1 MSIIVRC
8 QTCGR
13 LLKAPADSTGR
24 RGECPFC
31 GRTINISSPS
41 SAGAASV
48 TMGSSESDVAST
60 APFESTE
67 IENFLDPPSSE
78 YPAAS
83 ADAASAAAAPP
94 KNQVW
99 RRMFEALIDPRSI
112 QWMLMIG
119 GGLCVLGLIIWLISL
134 GVFKDPRILAITLGV
149 GTLAI
154 LGAGWF
160 LTLRTRYRIAGQA
173 LTFLGCVVAPLNL
186 WFYHAQ
192 NLITVQGHLWVGGV
206 VCCLLYAATVVM
218 LRDPVFMYAIE
229 AGATLTT
236 LLLLADMGKITDTT
250 WLSLFF
256 MALGIIS
263 IHCERMFSPADDSE
277 FPRRRFGLPLFW
289 SGHVQVAAS
298 LLILLGSQLLSWMAE
313 PARQLFGISWAGNLL
328 TDNYLLATGVWL
340 AGMYVYLY
348 SDIVVRKIG
357 VYLALAGACLVMAE
371 VTLLLGFDVRA
382 EWILAAMAITSVA
395 INVVHHQWPGI
406 YKNAD
411 RFVPPLGLV
420 LGFVPA
426 LWGIALHI
434 RATSAAAAQLSWT
447 YATGYEFVV
456 VMLITA
462 VANRVNAYL
471 CRRTDP
477 KSSSAYFFVSAAS
490 LLVAA
495 AGLLRVLGV
504 VQWSDQAPWMMLIPI
519 GYLIASRLWR
529 GHSAEKPLYWIAQ
542 AATAVILLHVFGAT
556 MQNIS
561 SFAPM
566 HGEHSSLMLGLVFA
580 EAAAFYFIA
589 GMIRRRSV
597 NIYLAAAAA
606 CGALWQFFGYYG
618 IDERYYTM
626 LYAGFG
632 VVCIAASRILGLE
645 QVAVYRTNNEKSLVV
660 RGRGLS
666 AFQCGNGILGVAC
679 LAAIMQGLAGLA
691 TRTGDWLDIGSLLA
705 TTGAAVLAAVIVPAI
720 NWRRVYLSAAVAIGA
735 VMFLRL
741 NLLIHLSGW
750 QKLEIF
756 CVAIGFAMLVAS
768 HIGLFREA
776 DGERNENVGV
786 GLEFG
791 SILVTIPLMIAV
803 LYNRWVGGEP
813 SIYDEM
819 ALLTLAIPMFV
830 TGLSWKIRSTT
841 LWSGASLIIYLIVL
855 IASLAYRPQ
864 VAIGVYMAVGGAIVF
879 AIGIV
884 LSMYRDK
891 LVEIPDQVANRTG
904 IFRILNWR

>member
-8 QTCGR
+8 QTCGH

-31 GRTINISSPS
+31 GKTINISSPS
-41 SAGAASV
+41 SAGAAAV
-48 TMGSSESDVAST
+48 GMGSSTPDNPST
-60 APFESTE
+60 APFESMD
-67 IENFLDPPSSE
+67 IEHFLDPPSSE
-78 YPAAS
+78 HPAAS
-83 ADAASAAAAPP
+83 AAVAAP

-99 RRMFEALIDPRSI
+99 RRMFEALLDPRSI
-112 QWMLMIG
+112 QWMLIIG
-119 GGLCVLGLIIWLISL
+119 GALCVLGVIIWLISR
-134 GVFKDPRILAITLGV
+134 GVFKDPRVLAVALGT

-206 VCCLLYAATVVM
+206 VCCLLYAATVVV
-218 LRDPVFMYAIE
+218 LRDTVFMYAIE

-298 LLILLGSQLLSWMAE
+298 LLVLLGSQLLTWMAE
-313 PARQLFGISWAGNLL
+313 PARQLFGFQWAGNVL

-357 VYLALAGACLVMAE
+357 VYLALAGVCLVMAE

-395 INVVHHQWPGI
+395 INVAHHQWPGI

-426 LWGIALHI
+426 IWGVALHF
-434 RATSAAAAQLSWT
+434 RATSAAAAQLEWT
-447 YATGYEFVV
+447 YSTGTEFVV
-456 VMLITA
+456 VMLVTA
-462 VANRVNAYL
+462 IANRVNAYL
-471 CRRTDP
+471 SRRTDA
-477 KSSSAYFFVSAAS
+477 KSSSAYFFISAAS
-490 LLVAA
+490 LLIAA
-495 AGLLRVLGV
+495 AGLLRVRGLIL
-504 VQWSDQAPWMMLIPI
+504 WSDQAPWMMLIPI
-519 GYLIASRLWR
+519 GYLIGSRLWR

-542 AATAVILLHVFGAT
+542 AATMVILLHVFGAT
-556 MQNIS
+556 MQDIS

-566 HGEHSSLMLGLVFA
+566 QGTHSSLMLGLVFA
-580 EAAAFYFIA
+580 EAAAFYFMA

-691 TRTGDWLDIGSLLA
+691 TRTGDWLDIVSLLV
-705 TTGAAVLAAVIVPAI
+705 TTIAAALAAAIVPAL
-720 NWRRVYLSAAVAIGA
+720 NWRRIYLSAAVALGA

-741 NLLIHLSGW
+741 NLMIHLSGW

-768 HIGLFREA
+768 HIGLFRETN
-776 DGERNENVGV
+776 GEQNENVGL
-786 GLEFG
+786 GLGLG
-791 SILVTIPLMIAV
+791 SVLVTIPLMVAV
-803 LYNRWVGGEP
+803 LYHRWVSGEP
-813 SIYDEM
+813 SVYDEM

-830 TGLSWKIRSTT
+830 TGLSWKIKSTT
-841 LWSGASLIIYLIVL
+841 LWSGAALIVYLIVL
-855 IASLAYRPQ
+855 IAMLAYHPQ

-879 AIGIV
+879 AIGIL
-884 LSMYRDK
+884 LSIYRDK

-904 IFRILNWR
+904 VFRILNWR

>member
-1 MSIIVRC
+1 M
-8 QTCGR
+8 
-13 LLKAPADSTGR
+13 
-24 RGECPFC
+24 
-31 GRTINISSPS
+31 
-41 SAGAASV
+41 
-48 TMGSSESDVAST
+48 
-60 APFESTE
+60 
-67 IENFLDPPSSE
+67 PPQ
-78 YPAAS
+78 
-83 ADAASAAAAPP
+83 
-94 KNQVW
+94 NQVW
-99 RRMFEALIDPRSI
+99 RRMFEALLDPRSI
-112 QWMLMIG
+112 QWMLIIG
-119 GGLCVLGLIIWLISL
+119 GALTVLGIIIWLISR
-134 GVFKDPRILAITLGV
+134 GVFKDPHVLAIALGV
-149 GTLAI
+149 GTLSI
-154 LGAGWF
+154 LGGGWF

-206 VCCLLYAATVVM
+206 VCCLLYAATVFV
-218 LRDPVFMYAIE
+218 LRDAVFMYAIE

-298 LLILLGSQLLSWMAE
+298 LLVLLGSQLLGWMAE
-313 PARQLFGISWAGNLL
+313 PARQLFGIEWDGNLL
-328 TDNYLLATGVWL
+328 THNYLLATGVWL

-357 VYLALAGACLVMAE
+357 VYLALAGVCLVMAE

-395 INVVHHQWPGI
+395 VNVAHHRWPGI

-411 RFVPPLGLV
+411 RFVPPLGLS
-420 LGFVPA
+420 LGIVPA
-426 LWGIALHI
+426 IWGVALHI

-447 YATGYEFVV
+447 YTTGSEFVV

-471 CRRTDP
+471 CRRSDP
-477 KSSSAYFFVSAAS
+477 KTSSAYFFISAAS

-495 AGLLRVLGV
+495 AGLLRVLGLT
-504 VQWSDQAPWMMLIPI
+504 QWSDQAPWMMLIPI
-519 GYLIASRLWR
+519 GYLIGSRLWR

-542 AATAVILLHVFGAT
+542 VSTAVILLHVFGAT
-556 MQNIS
+556 MNDIR

-566 HGEHSSLMLGLVFA
+566 QGMRSSLMLGLVFA
-580 EAAAFYFIA
+580 EAAAFYLAA
-589 GMIRRRSV
+589 GMIRRRSI

-606 CGALWQFFGYYG
+606 CGALWQFLGYYG

-645 QVAVYRTNNEKSLVV
+645 QVAVYRANNEKSLVV
-660 RGRGLS
+660 RGRGLG

-691 TRTGDWLDIGSLLA
+691 TRTGDWMDITSLLV
-705 TTGAAVLAAVIVPAI
+705 TTVAAALAAVIVPAL
-720 NWRRVYLSAAVAIGA
+720 NWRRVYTSAAIALAA
-735 VMFLRL
+735 VMSLRL

-756 CVAIGFAMLVAS
+756 CVAIGFVMLIAS
-768 HIGLFREA
+768 HIGLFREES
-776 DGERNENVGV
+776 GIKNENVGI

-791 SILVTIPLMIAV
+791 SILVTVPIMIAV
-803 LYNRWVGGEP
+803 LYHRWVNGVP
-813 SIYDEM
+813 SLYDEI
-819 ALLTLAIPMFV
+819 ALLTLMIPMFV
-830 TGLSWKIRSTT
+830 TGMGWKVRATT
-841 LWSGASLIIYLIVL
+841 LWSGAASIIYLIVL
-855 IASLAYRPQ
+855 IVSLAYRPQ
-864 VAIGVYMAVGGAIVF
+864 VAIGVYMAAGGAVVF

-884 LSMYRDK
+884 LSIYRDK

-904 IFRILNWR
+904 VFRILNWR